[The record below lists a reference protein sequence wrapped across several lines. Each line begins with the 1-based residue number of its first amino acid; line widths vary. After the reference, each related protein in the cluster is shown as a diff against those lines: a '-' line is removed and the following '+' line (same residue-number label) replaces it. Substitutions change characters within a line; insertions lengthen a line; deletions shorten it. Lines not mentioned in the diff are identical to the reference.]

1 MHASTTKIVHMSPM
15 DTIAA
20 VWGPAGALTHLHYLA
35 TTAEK
40 QANLFVK
47 KQWIFRNYS
56 RLATQVGRGHT
67 AAGWLWLAPRDASTN
82 CRPAQ
87 S

>member
-1 MHASTTKIVHMSPM
+1 MHASTTKLVHMSHM

-40 QANLFVK
+40 QANLSKTMDFP
-47 KQWIFRNYS
+47 QLQQAGY
-56 RLATQVGRGHT
+56 
-67 AAGWLWLAPRDASTN
+67 AGWERPHSSGVALASPQG
-82 CRPAQ
+82 C
-87 S
+87 